1 MSKEDQLRIINIY
14 LNGCS
19 LPVTLKKHIIFVV
32 ISQLN
37 ANSAML
43 L

>member
-14 LNGCS
+14 LIRMLTSCY
-19 LPVTLKKHIIFVV
+19 PKKHIISVV